1 MNPLGMDFDKEAAVW
16 DANPGRVKLAHDVAD
31 AIIRELKPTQDLDV
45 LDFGCGTGL
54 VTLRLQPLVRSITG
68 VDSSQGMLAVLQDKV
83 KKQGLPNVHPR
94 FDDFQSGDRV
104 TGQFHLL
111 VSSMT
116 MHHVPDIAELLRVW
130 FDLLLPDGRLSV
142 ADLDKEDGS
151 FHGDNTGV
159 YHLGFERTAVKELFE
174 EIGFCEVRAMTAASM
189 VKEIAGKGNRE
200 FTVFLIT
207 GRK

>member
-1 MNPLGMDFDKEAAVW
+1 MHPLGMDFDKEAAVW
-16 DANPGRVKLAHDVAD
+16 DANPGRVKLAHEVAD

-83 KKQGLPNVHPR
+83 KKQGLQNVHPH
-94 FDDFQSGDRV
+94 FVDFGSGDRV
-104 TGQFHLL
+104 AGQFHLL

-116 MHHVPDIAELLRVW
+116 MHHVPDTAVLLRLW
-130 FDLLLPDGRLSV
+130 FDLLLPGGLLGV

-159 YHLGFERTAVKELFE
+159 YHLGFERTAVKELLE
-174 EIGFCEVRAMTAASM
+174 EIGFCEVRVMTAASM
-189 VKEIAGKGNRE
+189 VKEITGKGNRE